1 MRIDHKGR
9 CLSRELDFILKQLR
23 DLQLGCLFVEERQSG
38 SWAFGRDWT
47 GVGGRAATGGGP
59 QKELV
64 EGPRER
70 IEDLRMGRGDRTCR
84 LAAEKVLQLLEPSM
98 CSEFHGASSGG
109 SYPTR
114 G

>member
-1 MRIDHKGR
+1 MSVCRGEAIWELGFWKG
-9 CLSRELDFILKQLR
+9 LD
-23 DLQLGCLFVEERQSG
+23 LGR
-38 SWAFGRDWT
+38 
-47 GVGGRAATGGGP
+47 GGRAATGGGP

-64 EGPRER
+64 EGPQER
-70 IEDLRMGRGDRTCR
+70 SEDLRMGRGDRRCR